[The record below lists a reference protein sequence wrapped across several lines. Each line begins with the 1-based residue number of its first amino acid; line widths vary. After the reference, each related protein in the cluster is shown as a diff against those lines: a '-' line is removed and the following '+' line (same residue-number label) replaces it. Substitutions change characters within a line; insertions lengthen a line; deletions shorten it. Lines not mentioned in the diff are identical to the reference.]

1 MEHEPPIP
9 NDLPAKPWLVE
20 LSCRSELLLA
30 DPLEFELS
38 DLRVRVVQDM
48 VVRRYM
54 SNQTFTPQE
63 VIEPIG
69 LRFRVQT
76 PPSRCS
82 QAFYAAEVASRVVSR
97 LLAVVH
103 GTAVPSPKFD
113 VMVDLLPKQDTRM
126 LLQALHSIP
135 TRDRPRPRFDA
146 EFMVEVFHYWRSIKD
161 AKTRKQVDLA
171 FANLQAS
178 YEADN
183 SIVQF
188 SDLWAGISSLNEVLR
203 NEYEIEEVRVDCAY
217 CKTPTLFCSGCGRPR
232 VQLHYETA
240 VIRGIICDR
249 LGHTRAYWKKLNE
262 MRQKIAH
269 GGDIPDLERVHDAV
283 QTLREALS
291 TAIAQVLGLPTER
304 HLAFVSGIRK
314 RDGADDLWVVIQLE
328 RFGVEALKGD
338 GPLPRLRVAEGGLML
353 SRTATKGKFRVPFAM
368 YGHRGPY
375 KAVDVFV
382 RPGSSLL
389 EEIEPVFVTGGAPG
403 EGAYAE

>member
-9 NDLPAKPWLVE
+9 YDLPAKPWLVE
-20 LSCRSELLLA
+20 LSCRSELLLPA
-30 DPLEFELS
+30 PLEFEMS

-48 VVRRYM
+48 VIRRYM
-54 SNQTFTPQE
+54 YNQTFTPQE

-82 QAFYAAEVASRVVSR
+82 QAFYEADVACSVVSR
-97 LLAVVH
+97 LLSAVH

-113 VMVDLLPKQDTRM
+113 VMVDMLLKQGTRT

-135 TRDRPRPRFDA
+135 TRNRPRPRFDA
-146 EFMVEVFHYWRSIKD
+146 EFMEEVFHYWRSIED

-183 SIVQF
+183 PIVQF
-188 SDLWAGISSLNEVLR
+188 SDLWAGISALDEVLR
-203 NEYEIEEVRVDCAY
+203 NEYQIEEVRVNCAH
-217 CKTPTLFCSGCGRPR
+217 CKTPTLFCSSCGSPR

-240 VIRGIICDR
+240 VIRGIVCER
-249 LGHTRAYWKKLNE
+249 LGHSRAYWKKLNE

-269 GGDIPDLERVHDAV
+269 GGDIPDPERVHDAV
-283 QTLREALS
+283 QALRKALS

-304 HLAFVSGIRK
+304 QLAFVSGICRTE
-314 RDGADDLWVVIQLE
+314 GADDLWVAIQLE

-338 GPLPRLRVAEGGLML
+338 DPLPRLRVAEGGFML
-353 SRTATKGKFRVPFAM
+353 SRTAAAGKFRVPFAM